1 VDKQTVGTYFGKYR
15 LYIKSRNDVIE
26 KIWTITPYGD
36 YAKLTDLPLVFLYDF
51 YRDDTESDKYW
62 MRGRLA
68 EIDREIAQRV
78 AADLERQENFDRWK
92 VSVATKRN
100 DMFESLF

>member
-1 VDKQTVGTYFGKYR
+1 MASNQLDKTPVEYS
-15 LYIKSRNDVIE
+15 LSIE
-26 KIWTITPYGD
+26 Y
-36 YAKLTDLPLVFLYDF
+36 
-51 YRDDTESDKYW
+51 DTESDKYW